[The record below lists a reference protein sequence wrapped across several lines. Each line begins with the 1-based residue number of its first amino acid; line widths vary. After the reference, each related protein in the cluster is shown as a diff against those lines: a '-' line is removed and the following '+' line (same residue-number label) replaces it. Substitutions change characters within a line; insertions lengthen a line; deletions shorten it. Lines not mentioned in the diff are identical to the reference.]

1 VLQEQKYII
10 IRTNIKGAFWRVV
23 LSRGYGKPVVD
34 IDSYGS
40 RGEGVWANWE
50 RTYEKRTDEE

>member
-1 VLQEQKYII
+1 MPLIDFLPAHR
-10 IRTNIKGAFWRVV
+10 IRDWIEPR
-23 LSRGYGKPVVD
+23 LVD